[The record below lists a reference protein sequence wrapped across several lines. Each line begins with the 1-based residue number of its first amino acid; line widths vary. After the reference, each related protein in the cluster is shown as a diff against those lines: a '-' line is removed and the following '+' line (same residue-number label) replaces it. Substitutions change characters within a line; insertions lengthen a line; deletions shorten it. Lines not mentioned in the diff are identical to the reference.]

1 MQVERMKERIFFDD
15 ARKLNI
21 EIGDIETGAIYIS
34 VDQDISIIV
43 AFFLDKLYEY
53 ICIKIEN
60 WKRVRVIVTRSPR
73 PVEQFSRDAINKLS
87 LLLSID
93 HDRVTTARYALRRL
107 ISRRKRF
114 HRERAPNYP
123 QPYLVYRL
131 IMGIDLLIFQD
142 LLNVASKYIHV
153 NTSSSEEILFP
164 LFDSKN

>member
-1 MQVERMKERIFFDD
+1 MKERIFFDD

-107 ISRRKRF
+107 ISRGGGNDF
-114 HRERAPNYP
+114 TESAPLTTLN
-123 QPYLVYRL
+123 LTSFTV
-131 IMGIDLLIFQD
+131 LLWESTF
-142 LLNVASKYIHV
+142 
-153 NTSSSEEILFP
+153 
-164 LFDSKN
+164 